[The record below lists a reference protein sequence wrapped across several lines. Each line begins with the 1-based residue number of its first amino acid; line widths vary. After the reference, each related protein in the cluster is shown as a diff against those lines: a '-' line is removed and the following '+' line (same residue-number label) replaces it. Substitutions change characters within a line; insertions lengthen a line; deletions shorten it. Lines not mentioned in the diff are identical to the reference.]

1 MPDNF
6 PVQQKAGLFYN
17 KIKEIAFQKHWEV
30 IWQASDSTLS
40 KEKLTESKQALE
52 LTADPKKK
60 WSVQI
65 YATII
70 LSNLIGQKIRTL
82 QNLLKF
88 AEKDDAVKCFNSKLE
103 QILDIFSKLG
113 ERQVEERLKL
123 LDEGRISIPE
133 NNIYYEMFSV
143 KTGSIDAGKDF
154 FT

>member
-1 MPDNF
+1 M
-6 PVQQKAGLFYN
+6 VSA
-17 KIKEIAFQKHWEV
+17 V
-30 IWQASDSTLS
+30 
-40 KEKLTESKQALE
+40 
-52 LTADPKKK
+52 
-60 WSVQI
+60 

-88 AEKDDAVKCFNSKLE
+88 AEKDDTVKCFNSKLE
-103 QILDIFSKLG
+103 QIIDIFSKLG

-143 KTGSIDAGKDF
+143 KTGSIDAGKGF

>member
-1 MPDNF
+1 M
-6 PVQQKAGLFYN
+6 VSA
-17 KIKEIAFQKHWEV
+17 V
-30 IWQASDSTLS
+30 
-40 KEKLTESKQALE
+40 
-52 LTADPKKK
+52 
-60 WSVQI
+60 

-88 AEKDDAVKCFNSKLE
+88 AEKDDTVKCFNSKLE
-103 QILDIFSKLG
+103 QIIDIFSKLG